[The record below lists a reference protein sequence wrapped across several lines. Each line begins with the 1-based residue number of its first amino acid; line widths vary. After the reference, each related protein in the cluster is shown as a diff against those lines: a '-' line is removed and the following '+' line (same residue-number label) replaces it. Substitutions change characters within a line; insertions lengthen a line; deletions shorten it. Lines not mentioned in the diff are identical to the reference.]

1 MTQNEFFNILMDGL
15 KDFPEAKL
23 QEIIS
28 YYQNNFSLELSAGKT
43 EEEIISELGNPN
55 LIVNKYRNEYL
66 DIPVN
71 SESFSD
77 DSSVDSNVDK
87 YFSTNN
93 IIYTKDKNMVTSNK
107 SNDLYSDFKSN
118 DGFNE
123 VSSNSSK
130 NFFKTDNNKL
140 NDFKVSDSYEGI
152 NSNDN
157 FYNLETLDSLRDN
170 LESNYNS
177 IDQSNSNYNS
187 NSSNYSFNNSNFNN
201 KQNSNNA
208 DNRISRFNV
217 NTILKI
223 CIVILS
229 LIIFFPIITGIIGC
243 IIGLL
248 GVAISILVA
257 SIGVLVGGTFTSFIG
272 LPNVPAFVANFPYPV
287 IVLFSLGSISLSILL
302 ILLFYYLCKFF
313 VRISIKIYHSLKSEG
328 GAF

>member
-23 QEIIS
+23 QDIIS
-28 YYQNNFSLELSAGKT
+28 YYQNIFSLELSAGKT

-66 DIPVN
+66 DVPVN

-77 DSSVDSNVDK
+77 NSSIDSNVDK
-87 YFSTNN
+87 NFSTNN

-107 SNDLYSDFKSN
+107 SNDLYGDFKSN
-118 DGFNE
+118 NSFNE
-123 VSSNSSK
+123 VSSNRSK
-130 NFFKTDNNKL
+130 NFFKNDNKKL

-157 FYNLETLDSLRDN
+157 FYNLETLDSLPDN
-170 LESNYNS
+170 PENNYNS
-177 IDQSNSNYNS
+177 IDQNKSNY
-187 NSSNYSFNNSNFNN
+187 NSNFNN
-201 KQNSNNA
+201 KQNSNNT
-208 DNRISRFNV
+208 DNRLSRFNV

-229 LIIFFPIITGIIGC
+229 LIIFFPVITGIIGC
-243 IIGLL
+243 VIGLF